1 MLAAP
6 ADESRVRAATTWWH
20 LALARPALLAAHL
33 ANYGA
38 LMAEEAELALGLVR
52 QRALLLLSGIICAL
66 AGLLLAGMALMLW
79 ASLPGANA
87 IQPWVLVGVPLL
99 PLVGA
104 MLALRGWARSPPIP
118 LWPALQEQIAA
129 DAALLHRHEP

>member
-1 MLAAP
+1 M
-6 ADESRVRAATTWWH
+6 RAATTWWH

-38 LMAEEAELALGLVR
+38 LVADEAELALGMVR
-52 QRALLLLSGIICAL
+52 QRALLLVIGIVCAL
-66 AGLLLAGMALMLW
+66 VGLMLAGVALLLW
-79 ASLPGANA
+79 ASLPGASA
-87 IQPWVLVGVPLL
+87 AQPWVLVGVPLL

-104 MLALRGWARSPPIP
+104 TLALRGWARSPPIP